1 MKSGYIVMS
10 FSMTNSKQPGGKQD
24 IGSKESKDSDVQHE
38 QSDIKRN
45 YDMLR

>member
-24 IGSKESKDSDVQHE
+24 IGSKESKDSE
-38 QSDIKRN
+38 YSISSPILN
-45 YDMLR
+45 GIMTS